1 MKLSALQAGFNLDH
15 IALESPNPN
24 ELSKFYKNFIMMEH
38 VEKKNKEI
46 ICEGQNRKVILTK
59 GKKKQAFLCR
69 FFVQK

>member
-38 VEKKNKEI
+38 VEIKNQEI
-46 ICEGQNRKVILTK
+46 ICEGQDRKVILIK
-59 GKKKQAFLCR
+59 GKKNKNCI
-69 FFVQK
+69 